1 MEGGW
6 GGAETESNIF
16 PDLSVCVH
24 PWAPN
29 PTPAHQVNR
38 ASINGK
44 YPSAWVNQK
53 KSSRNP
59 FVAKYRTVIA
69 GQFYFIRDKNPSP
82 LYCCLCVLKSQVSR
96 AEPCKWQQKYTEML
110 QLPAFALVVKKEW
123 RFCFQAQKHRLLQSP
138 NRSSDISNLWNVCSI
153 LSSQKCLLII
163 EFLQKW
169 NNSSYCFS
177 HKRDHC
183 ASATFPQHVSVGG
196 HFNNKGSSR
205 VQTDFHCYSPKI
217 WGFFKEVPPTEQLC
231 LNSRLALSY
240 QSCGESRAGQKGVGS
255 GGGKRRR

>member
-1 MEGGW
+1 MQDSLVLEW
-6 GGAETESNIF
+6 AEERVHAICSLENTEQAEHANFTSQEAKTL
-16 PDLSVCVH
+16 PLSIVAYVSK
-24 PWAPN
+24 N
-29 PTPAHQVNR
+29 PQ
-38 ASINGK
+38 
-44 YPSAWVNQK
+44 YPS
-53 KSSRNP
+53 S
-59 FVAKYRTVIA
+59 
-69 GQFYFIRDKNPSP
+69 
-82 LYCCLCVLKSQVSR
+82 VLQM
-96 AEPCKWQQKYTEML
+96 ATEML
-110 QLPAFALVVKKEW
+110 QLRAFVLVVKKEW
-123 RFCFQAQKHRLLQSP
+123 RLCFQAQKHRLLQYSDHSP
-138 NRSSDISNLWNVCSI
+138 DISNLWNVCSI
-153 LSSQKCLLII
+153 RSLQKCLLII

-240 QSCGESRAGQKGVGS
+240 QSCGERRAEGKGVRN
-255 GGGKRRR
+255 GGGKRREATKEIRALNQK

>member
-1 MEGGW
+1 M
-6 GGAETESNIF
+6 
-16 PDLSVCVH
+16 C
-24 PWAPN
+24 
-29 PTPAHQVNR
+29 
-38 ASINGK
+38 
-44 YPSAWVNQK
+44 
-53 KSSRNP
+53 
-59 FVAKYRTVIA
+59 
-69 GQFYFIRDKNPSP
+69 QFSFIRGKKPFSSVLLLCLKICSIPQQSP
-82 LYCCLCVLKSQVSR
+82 ANGNKSR
-96 AEPCKWQQKYTEML
+96 QKC
-110 QLPAFALVVKKEW
+110 QLPDFVLLVKKEW
-123 RFCFQAQKHRLLQSP
+123 RLCFQAQKHRLVQYP
-138 NRSSDISNLWNVCSI
+138 DHGPDISNLWNVCST
-153 LSSQKCLLII
+153 LSLQKCLLIT

-240 QSCGESRAGQKGVGS
+240 RLLWGEEGRGDRVRNGVGEE
-255 GGGKRRR
+255 KIRD